1 MRKLKNESKILN
13 YKGILTI
20 IERVNNDK
28 NGNPKYKIQFINQNE
43 LIENT
48 TVLNNQYFNIIS
60 YNIDFDVKNYIDN
73 NIINNLG
80 EFRHI

>member
-13 YKGILTI
+13 YKGIIAI

-48 TVLNNQYFNIIS
+48 TILNNQYFNIIS

-73 NIINNLG
+73 NIINNFG
-80 EFRHI
+80 GIKK